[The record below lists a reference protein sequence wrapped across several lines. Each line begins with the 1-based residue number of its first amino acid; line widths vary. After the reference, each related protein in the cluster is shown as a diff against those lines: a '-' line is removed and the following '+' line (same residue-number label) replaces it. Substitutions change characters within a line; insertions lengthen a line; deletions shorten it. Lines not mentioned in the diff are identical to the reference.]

1 MAWQLSKYPPGDEYD
16 GAVAI
21 ILINAI
27 PKRTVLNYDNINEQW
42 SDPKGNIIDPK
53 DIVAWELQD

>member
-1 MAWQLSKYPPGDEYD
+1 MAWQLSKHPPGDEYD
-16 GAVAI
+16 GTIAI